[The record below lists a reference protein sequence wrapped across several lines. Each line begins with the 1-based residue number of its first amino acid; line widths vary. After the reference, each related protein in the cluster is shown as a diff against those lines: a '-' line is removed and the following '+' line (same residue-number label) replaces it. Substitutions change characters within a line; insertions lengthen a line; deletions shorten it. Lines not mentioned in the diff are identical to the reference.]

1 MENNIESKKV
11 FSNIWSNIYKIIGG
25 ETRFKDKFEFIE
37 GTEATARRTD
47 NKITVEFVNFNSLG
61 VNDGSTDGYI
71 YGQTGHLGGKPKLV
85 RLMKTEECDKRLY
98 SDLLHNY
105 AHEMVHVASHHCQKE
120 LNSTS
125 GNNRNGFTF

>member
-37 GTEATARRTD
+37 GTEETARRTD
-47 NKITVEFVNFNSLG
+47 NKITVKFVNFNNLG
-61 VNDGSTDGYI
+61 IDNCYT
-71 YGQTGHLGGKPKLV
+71 YGQTGYLRGKPKLV
-85 RLMKTEECDKRLY
+85 RLMKVEECDKRLY
-98 SDLLHNY
+98 SDLIHNY
-105 AHEMVHVASHHCQKE
+105 AHEMVHVASRHCQKE

-125 GNNRNGFTF
+125 GNNRNEFIF

>member
-1 MENNIESKKV
+1 MITPLIS
-11 FSNIWSNIYKIIGG
+11 II
-25 ETRFKDKFEFIE
+25 IP
-37 GTEATARRTD
+37 
-47 NKITVEFVNFNSLG
+47 VFNSEKCLKRC
-61 VNDGSTDGYI
+61 VDSILSQTFVDFELILINDGSTDGYI
-71 YGQTGHLGGKPKLV
+71 YGQTGYLGGKPKLV

>member
-1 MENNIESKKV
+1 MQSKKI
-11 FSNIWSNIYKIIGG
+11 FSNIWSNVYKIIGG

-37 GTEATARRTD
+37 GTQETARRTD

-61 VNDGSTDGYI
+61 INNGYT
-71 YGQTGHLGGKPKLV
+71 YGQTGYLGGKPKLIK
-85 RLMKTEECDKRLY
+85 LMKAEECDKRLY
-98 SDLLHNY
+98 SDLIHNY
-105 AHEMVHVASHHCQKE
+105 GHEMVHVASHHCQKE